1 MKSNVIKISILE
13 ILCILFAIPSI
24 FFGVR
29 YNEYLIPG
37 FMLLLFAVSIYLLG
51 FKKDKL
57 VNSKKT
63 VIVVSV
69 VTISILFT
77 TYAIGFLTGFVKSPY
92 NRGIMGILLNT
103 GSILL
108 LVLGSELF
116 RYQYS
121 TKGNKFNFVLGIIA
135 LIMIDVVYNINFYNF
150 VDNFVL
156 LEFICVVVLPSI
168 SKNIV
173 LSLLAKRYGYKVTIA
188 YSAIMAVY
196 EYVVPI
202 TPSYDS
208 YLRSIISIIIP
219 IINMLFVNFYL
230 REAKKEDTRNKNIGS
245 RIFVI
250 LCVIFL
256 VFIIGI
262 YSNLFRYWVATIAS
276 GSMSPTIEVGDIVV
290 VDKYYA
296 ENPQELVVGDV
307 IVFKVKNTLYTHRI
321 ISIVVKNNNY
331 YIRTKG
337 DYKDNA
343 EDSWVVLRGD
353 IIGKVNFKIK
363 YLGLP
368 SVWLHNL
375 LKGD

>member
-29 YNEYLIPG
+29 YNEYLISG

-63 VIVVSV
+63 VIVVSI

-92 NRGIMGILLNT
+92 NRGIMGIILNT

-135 LIMIDVVYNINFYNF
+135 LIMIDVVYSINFYNF

-230 REAKKEDTRNKNIGS
+230 RQAKKEDTRNKNIGS

>member
-29 YNEYLIPG
+29 YNEYLIHG

-92 NRGIMGILLNT
+92 NRGIMGIILNT

-135 LIMIDVVYNINFYNF
+135 LIMIDVVYSINFYNF

-173 LSLLAKRYGYKVTIA
+173 LSLLAKRYGYKV
-188 YSAIMAVY
+188 
-196 EYVVPI
+196 
-202 TPSYDS
+202 
-208 YLRSIISIIIP
+208 
-219 IINMLFVNFYL
+219 
-230 REAKKEDTRNKNIGS
+230 KEKQGYRK
-245 RIFVI
+245 
-250 LCVIFL
+250 
-256 VFIIGI
+256 
-262 YSNLFRYWVATIAS
+262 Y
-276 GSMSPTIEVGDIVV
+276 IE
-290 VDKYYA
+290 
-296 ENPQELVVGDV
+296 
-307 IVFKVKNTLYTHRI
+307 R
-321 ISIVVKNNNY
+321 
-331 YIRTKG
+331 
-337 DYKDNA
+337 
-343 EDSWVVLRGD
+343 
-353 IIGKVNFKIK
+353 
-363 YLGLP
+363 LP
-368 SVWLHNL
+368 
-375 LKGD
+375 